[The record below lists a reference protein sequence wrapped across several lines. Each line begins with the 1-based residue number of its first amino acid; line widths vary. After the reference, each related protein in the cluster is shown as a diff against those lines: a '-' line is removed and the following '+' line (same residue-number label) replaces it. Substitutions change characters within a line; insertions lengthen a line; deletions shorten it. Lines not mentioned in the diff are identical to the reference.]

1 MSADADYAADL
12 ALIGERAG
20 VHELRLGPLR
30 LAVVPAWQLRVATG
44 AFAPDGSSL
53 GWLNRPK
60 LRSGEVDARAN
71 LWGGLERLWLGP
83 EGGPGT
89 IYFAPGDGYDLDRWT
104 IPALVDRVPFRVAS
118 AGEARIAASAEGRLT
133 NRAGERFEVRLE
145 RSVELLDAGHALGA
159 HLPPGVRGLGFV
171 SDNTLTNVGASS
183 WSPSN
188 GGLCLWL
195 AGMFPHAEGAVAYAP
210 APAAAKPRA
219 VGDYFHALDETRLRP
234 VGAGMA
240 FRVDGGHRSKI
251 GIPAAN
257 ATGWMGA
264 WDPGRERLTLVQAE
278 VDAGA
283 EYLEARWSAD
293 RGPFGGE
300 ALHLYNDGP
309 PEPGAAPFGPFFELE
324 SSSPAAVLA
333 PGESRSHRSTT
344 TLLDGSRAALDELAC
359 AHLGVSLADLEFA
372 FRLD

>member
-30 LAVVPAWQLRVATG
+30 LAVVPDWQLRVATG

-60 LRSGEVDARAN
+60 LRSGEVDERAN

-89 IYFAPGDGYDLDRWT
+89 VFFAPGDDYHLDRWT

-118 AGEARIAASAEGRLT
+118 AGQARIAAVAEGDVL
-133 NRAGERFEVRLE
+133 NRAGERFEVRLQ
-145 RSVELLDAGHALGA
+145 RSIELLEPGRALGA
-159 HLPPGVRGLGFV
+159 PLPFGVQGLGFV
-171 SDNTLTNVGASS
+171 SDNALFNVGTMA
-183 WSPSN
+183 WSRPN

-195 AGMFPHAEGAVAYAP
+195 AGMFPHAEQAVAYAP
-210 APAAAKPRA
+210 APAAATPRA
-219 VGDYFHALDETRLRP
+219 VGDYFHALDASRLRP
-234 VGAGMA
+234 VGSGMA
-240 FRVDGGHRSKI
+240 FRVDGEHRSKI

-264 WDPGRERLTLVQAE
+264 WDPVRGRLTLVQAE

-324 SSSPAAVLA
+324 SSSPAAILA
-333 PGESRSHRSTT
+333 PGERRSHRSTT
-344 TLLDGSRAALDELAC
+344 TMLTGSRAGLDDIAR
-359 AHLGVSLADLEFA
+359 AHLGVSLSDLESA
-372 FRLD
+372 FRAE

>member
-1 MSADADYAADL
+1 MIRDADYAADL
-12 ALIGERAG
+12 KWIGERAG

-30 LAVVPAWQLRVATG
+30 LAVVPEWQLRVATG

-60 LRSGEVDARAN
+60 LRSGESDPRAN

-89 IYFAPGDGYDLDRWT
+89 VYFGPGEDYNLEHWT
-104 IPALVDRVPFRVAS
+104 VPALVDRVPFEVRDRADSWV
-118 AGEARIAASAEGRLT
+118 EACARGAVLS
-133 NRAGERFEVRLE
+133 RAGERFDVGLQR
-145 RSVELLDAGHALGA
+145 RIELLKPKQALGA
-159 HLPPGVRGLGFV
+159 EPPSGVQGLSFA
-171 SDNTLTNVGASS
+171 SDNVLTNVGAEPWSS
-183 WSPSN
+183 SN

-195 AGMFPHAEGAVAYAP
+195 AGMFPHAERGVAYAA
-210 APAAAKPRA
+210 APSA
-219 VGDYFHALDETRLRP
+219 VTPDAVTDYFFAVNAARLR
-234 VGAGMA
+234 VLGSGLA
-240 FRVDGGHRSKI
+240 FRIDGQHRSKI
-251 GIPAAN
+251 GIPAAK

-264 WDPGRERLTLVQAE
+264 WDPQRERLTLVRAE

-309 PEPGAAPFGPFFELE
+309 PAPGTAPFGPFFELE
-324 SSSPAAVLA
+324 SSSPAAVLG
-333 PGESRSHRSTT
+333 PGERRAHRSVT
-344 TLLDGSRAALDELAC
+344 TLLTGPRAALDAT
-359 AHLGVSLADLEFA
+359 AQSHLGVSLHELEAA
-372 FRLD
+372 FQGR